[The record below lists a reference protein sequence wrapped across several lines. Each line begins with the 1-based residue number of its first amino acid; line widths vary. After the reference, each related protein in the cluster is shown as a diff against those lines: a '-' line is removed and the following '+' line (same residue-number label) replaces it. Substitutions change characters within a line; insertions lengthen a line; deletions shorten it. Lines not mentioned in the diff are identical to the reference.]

1 MQKFMS
7 IIGWWCT
14 NEGCLTSNF
23 SWVLLKVPMLSL
35 FKFKCGALLT
45 GLSTSPSWAPLLVLS
60 VLLAFV
66 KDVF

>member
-23 SWVLLKVPMLSL
+23 SWFLLKAPMVSL
-35 FKFKCGALLT
+35 FKFKYGALLT
-45 GLSTSPSWAPLLVLS
+45 DLSTAPSWALLPVLS
-60 VLLAFV
+60 VLSAFV
-66 KDVF
+66 KDAF

>member
-23 SWVLLKVPMLSL
+23 SWFLLKVPMVSL
-35 FKFKCGALLT
+35 FKFKCGALT
-45 GLSTSPSWAPLLVLS
+45 DLSTTPSWAPLPVLS
-60 VLLAFV
+60 LLLAFV
-66 KDVF
+66 KDAF